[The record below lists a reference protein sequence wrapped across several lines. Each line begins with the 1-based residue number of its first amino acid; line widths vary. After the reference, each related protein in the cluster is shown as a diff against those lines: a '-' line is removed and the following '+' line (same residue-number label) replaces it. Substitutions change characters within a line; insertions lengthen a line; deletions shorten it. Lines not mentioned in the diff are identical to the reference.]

1 MFVIGVDGG
10 TTKTVALVADSEGR
24 VVGAART
31 GGSNWTGEDVE
42 IPMAVVV
49 EAVQQ
54 ALAIAGISGSDVP
67 LGVFTLAGADWPED
81 HTRRETV
88 LSQARIC
95 ERVVVKN
102 DSFGGLRAGTDK
114 PYGMVIAAG
123 TGMNAAVITPAGEE
137 WAFGYYE
144 TFGGAGTIVQ
154 DTFAAVLRAE
164 DGRGLATSLTKF
176 VLEKLAFPS
185 VEAMLR
191 AYIARTIP
199 YQRMFTLVPLV
210 FKAALAGDT
219 VAAGILVRQGEGLAE
234 YATAMARRFGMTTI
248 PFDVVLA
255 GSIFKGE
262 GPLLID
268 TITQAVHRTVPL
280 ANIVRAKFEPV
291 IGSVLLAYDALG
303 VKVTQ
308 TMYANL
314 AASSPRP
321 AFFDTTTGAGLA
333 PVVREDP
340 EIDGEAG

>member
-1 MFVIGVDGG
+1 MLVIGVDGG
-10 TTKTVALVADSEGR
+10 TTKTVALVANAEGQII
-24 VVGAART
+24 GAART

-49 EAVQQ
+49 DSVQQ
-54 ALAIAGISGSDVP
+54 ALSNAGLSGTKAQI
-67 LGVFTLAGADWPED
+67 GVFTLAGADWPED
-81 HTRRETV
+81 HTRREAV
-88 LSQARIC
+88 LSRAEIC

-144 TFGGAGTIVQ
+144 TFGGAGTIAQ

-164 DGRGLATSLTKF
+164 DGRGLPTLLTRL
-176 VLEKLAFPS
+176 VLERLKFPS

-199 YQRMFTLVPLV
+199 YQQMFSLVPLV
-210 FKAALAGDT
+210 FQAALAGDA
-219 VAAGILVRQGEGLAE
+219 VAASILVRQGEGLAE
-234 YATAMARRFGMTTI
+234 YATTMARRFGMTNM

-255 GSIFKGE
+255 GSVFKGA

-268 TITQAVHRTVPL
+268 TITQVIHRSVPL

-291 IGSVLLAYDALG
+291 IGSILLAYDALG
-303 VKVTQ
+303 VPVTEA
-308 TMYANL
+308 MYANL
-314 AASSPRP
+314 AASMPGP

-333 PVVREDP
+333 PVARENDT
-340 EIDGEAG
+340 EIDLEA